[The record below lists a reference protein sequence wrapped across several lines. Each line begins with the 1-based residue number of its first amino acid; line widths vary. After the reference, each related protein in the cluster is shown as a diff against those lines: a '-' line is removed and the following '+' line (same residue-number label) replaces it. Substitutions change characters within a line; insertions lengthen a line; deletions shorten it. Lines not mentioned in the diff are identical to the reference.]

1 MHCLTLL
8 CETRYECATCFSG
21 TLNEHRP
28 RSVVILN
35 GGGNTHHSNHQPQLI
50 LITMSVDLML
60 AALRRGKDGNEILS
74 ILDAVTGGDDNAAT
88 ETVSAQP
95 TLDPIDF

>member
-1 MHCLTLL
+1 
-8 CETRYECATCFSG
+8 
-21 TLNEHRP
+21 
-28 RSVVILN
+28 
-35 GGGNTHHSNHQPQLI
+35 
-50 LITMSVDLML
+50 MSVDLML
-60 AALRRGKDGNEILS
+60 AALRRGDNGAEILA